1 MALIALFCYNRGRGN
16 VTWPQQG
23 CHNRAVTKATRIRGC
38 ASAPAPSR
46 HTRLPMWPPS
56 ALQTGRWGHHA
67 GSPGRPFT
75 PPSGAGPSHRA
86 RMDLPHNKPDAL
98 QTRCTTNRA
107 NNKPGGQKKGTPDR
121 QNRCALTVAAKA
133 ASPPPQQGDQC
144 LTPIYVPFGD
154 EDITPFTSEFL
165 ARGPRANPRGR
176 IGANPERPRMGPKD
190 GVRKHG
196 PLLHRPPS
204 GPVHPPCVRSAPRGS
219 ASPGPAPG
227 TGWTGC

>member
-1 MALIALFCYNRGRGN
+1 MIPVPAPLAFR
-16 VTWPQQG
+16 PA
-23 CHNRAVTKATRIRGC
+23 RAVLHDGRQYRSVLSIQQIYLFHRIN
-38 ASAPAPSR
+38 S
-46 HTRLPMWPPS
+46 
-56 ALQTGRWGHHA
+56 QTWG
-67 GSPGRPFT
+67 G
-75 PPSGAGPSHRA
+75 
-86 RMDLPHNKPDAL
+86 K
-98 QTRCTTNRA
+98 
-107 NNKPGGQKKGTPDR
+107 KKGAPDR

-176 IGANPERPRMGPKD
+176 IGTNPERPRMGPKD

-204 GPVHPPCVRSAPRGS
+204 GPAHPPCVRSAPRGS

>member
-121 QNRCALTVAAKA
+121 QNRCAQWWQPGGGCLSSSSTGALALGQST
-133 ASPPPQQGDQC
+133 SPLVKRMLLPQAGPCPPQ
-144 LTPIYVPFGD
+144 TPRD
-154 EDITPFTSEFL
+154 
-165 ARGPRANPRGR
+165 NP
-176 IGANPERPRMGPKD
+176 
-190 GVRKHG
+190 
-196 PLLHRPPS
+196 
-204 GPVHPPCVRSAPRGS
+204 
-219 ASPGPAPG
+219 
-227 TGWTGC
+227 